1 MKQDSI
7 SNLKVTRD
15 AAAILGAV
23 TSATVVFALVYYPA
37 LEAFGSEIVAYIL
50 GGFSVALV
58 LFIVDYGLR
67 TDLAYGLDLAF
78 SSKLGRKT
86 RLIAFLSLFLL
97 FNGARALVSMAL
109 SWEGRKDVA
118 AAAIKAPE
126 LQDVAAAKIA
136 LDRESRAKLTAIE
149 KQIAETQRAIKSA
162 EAGAGSGALR
172 SLAASGNG
180 WAKGEVSKARARAS
194 KAHRSALAEL
204 QATYTTIL
212 KSDALTAA
220 NAVDA
225 LSESNHAKQE
235 RYESV
240 SRRSMGYVGYLGAGA
255 TVVVIITSLLL
266 ALINKAEQD
275 APSYYEKH
283 KTAPNI
289 APAGAPASA
298 PMDFEAQRMLAAIN
312 SKLERIGEQHGNTG
326 NNSGVTR
333 QRPQN
338 RKIVA
343 TSEQKEGFTNAN
355 VSREQKKLS
364 AKIKVYKR
372 RQREGTLSEHGEQ
385 NLKKWENTLRELKAS
400 KKKQA

>member
-37 LEAFGSEIVAYIL
+37 LEAFGYKFVAYIL

-149 KQIAETQRAIKSA
+149 KQIMETRRAIKSA
-162 EAGAGSGALR
+162 EAGAGSASLR
-172 SLAASGNG
+172 SLAASGSNG
-180 WAKGEVSKARARAS
+180 WARGELAKARARAS
-194 KAHRSALAEL
+194 KSHRAALDEL
-204 QATYTTIL
+204 QTTYTTIL

-220 NAVDA
+220 NAVNA
-225 LSESNHAKQE
+225 LSQSNNAKQE
-235 RYESV
+235 RYESI

-283 KTAPNI
+283 KTAPNV

-298 PMDFEAQRMLAAIN
+298 PDFEAQRMLAAIN
-312 SKLERIGEQHGNTG
+312 SKLERMGEQHGNTG
-326 NNSGVTR
+326 NNSGVT
-333 QRPQN
+333 QQIPKRP
-338 RKIVA
+338 KIVA
-343 TSEQKEGFTNAN
+343 TSEQKEGFNVAN

-385 NLKKWENTLRELKAS
+385 NLKKWENTLKELKAS
-400 KKKQA
+400 KKK